1 LTLVITC
8 TKHHIY
14 NLYNLHHLNNGL
26 KKKIDFH
33 SNTTKMTSNMTE
45 DNPLSTLYLQVEY
58 GETLS
63 AVLSVSTTATEAE
76 IRDTYRALVLRI
88 RPDKAPNDSLR
99 KLHTLLFQKVQ
110 SFYDAI
116 PTSQSSKPGDSA
128 P

>member
-1 LTLVITC
+1 LTLVITR
-8 TKHHIY
+8 TKHHLY

-26 KKKIDFH
+26 KNKIDFH

-45 DNPLSTLYLQVEY
+45 DNPLSTLYPQVEY

-88 RPDKAPNDSLR
+88 HPDKAPNDSLR
-99 KLHTLLFQKVQ
+99 KLHTLLFQKV
-110 SFYDAI
+110 
-116 PTSQSSKPGDSA
+116 
-128 P
+128 

>member
-88 RPDKAPNDSLR
+88 HPDKAPNDSLR
-99 KLHTLLFQKVQ
+99 KLHTLLFLKVQ